1 MEQRI
6 VSNVTG
12 TSMQEALDKPYVAP
26 TLEYT
31 KKRVMPKEAAI
42 LQKVG
47 KDFPFNKGYYTKV

>member
-12 TSMQEALDKPYVAP
+12 TSLQEALDKPYVAP